1 MIRRHPLRGITQH
14 RSNRNGPRTVTRAW
28 AISMNRVRDLV
39 VVIVVV
45 IHIVVIAA
53 TPLRFLKFFA
63 ALACL
68 SAVLAVALHRVTQ
81 LILSLVNTLFV
92 F

>member
-1 MIRRHPLRGITQH
+1 M
-14 RSNRNGPRTVTRAW
+14 
-28 AISMNRVRDLV
+28 

-63 ALACL
+63 ALARL

-81 LILSLVNTLFV
+81 LIISLVNALFTSFV
-92 F
+92 SLGRPRVLGGTGPPSRSSAIQVKEF